1 MLLQRLQF
9 MVKLQ
14 RENTNMNQQAKRT
27 VAVILSGGAGTRLWP
42 VSRNA
47 SPKQFQNFGGAHSL
61 LSQTVLRA
69 NQLNAI
75 TEVIVV
81 ASAEHQS
88 LLEAH
93 VKPHTQKPVTYI
105 YEPVAKNTAA
115 AIALAAQFIGDPDAL
130 MFVMPSDHHMED
142 TATYAAATAIAI
154 AGAEQ
159 GYLVTFGITPTRPD
173 TAFGY
178 IEVGAQ
184 LNGQDTSIAR
194 VARFVEKPDAAKAK
208 AMLATGH
215 YAWNSGMFVMPV
227 GLFLAE
233 LTRFERRIAETVAES
248 VRHGVSKNNAFHP
261 QAIAL
266 QDCPS
271 ISVDYAVFERSSH
284 VAVVSLNILWND
296 LGSWSA
302 VAELAEAR
310 GLDGNS
316 VVNVNAKGNYAH
328 SAKPV
333 AFVGV
338 DNIILVETPDA
349 LLITHRDSTQSVKDA
364 VAGMRELHPHL
375 VAHHRKVQRP
385 WGNYDAIDSGA
396 HHQVKRILVEPAG
409 RLSLQSHAQRAQ
421 HWVVISGT
429 PTITVD
435 GVVANY
441 GVGQHVYIPQGAKH
455 RLENLTTEPVE
466 IIEVQIGV
474 DLGEGD
480 IALHADMYGRKAV

>member
-1 MLLQRLQF
+1 
-9 MVKLQ
+9 
-14 RENTNMNQQAKRT
+14 MNQPSKRI

-42 VSRNA
+42 VSRSA
-47 SPKQFQNFGGAHSL
+47 SPKQFQSFGGKHSL

-69 NQLNAI
+69 DQLQAI

-115 AIALAAQFIGDPDAL
+115 AIALAAQYIGDADAL

-142 TATYAAATAIAI
+142 AASYAAASAVAI
-154 AGAEQ
+154 AGANQ
-159 GYLVTFGITPTRPD
+159 GFLVTFGITPTRPD
-173 TAFGY
+173 TGFGY
-178 IEVGAQ
+178 IEIGAA
-184 LNGQDTSIAR
+184 LAGQDASIAR
-194 VARFVEKPDAAKAK
+194 VARFVEKPDVDKAK
-208 AMLATGH
+208 AMLATGN

-233 LTRFERRIAETVAES
+233 LTRFERRIAETVAEA
-248 VRHGVSKNNAFHP
+248 VRSGVTKKKAFHP

-284 VAVVSLNILWND
+284 VAMVSLNMLWND

-302 VAELAEAR
+302 IAELAEAR

-328 SAKPV
+328 SGKPV

-338 DNIILVETPDA
+338 NDLILVETPDA

-364 VAGMRELHPHL
+364 VNSMREIHPHL
-375 VAHHRKVQRP
+375 VSHHRKVQRP
-385 WGNYDAIDSGA
+385 WGNYDSIDTGT

-409 RLSLQSHAQRAQ
+409 RLSLQSHAQRAE
-421 HWVVISGT
+421 HWVVISGA

-435 GVVANY
+435 DVVANY
-441 GVGQHVYIPQGAKH
+441 AVGQHVFIPLGAKH
-455 RLENLTTEPVE
+455 RLENHTTEPVE
-466 IIEVQIGV
+466 IIEVQIGAY
-474 DLGEGD
+474 LGEDD
-480 IALHADMYGRKAV
+480 IVRYEDIYGRTAA

>member
-1 MLLQRLQF
+1 MKQP
-9 MVKLQ
+9 
-14 RENTNMNQQAKRT
+14 AKRI

-42 VSRNA
+42 VSRSA
-47 SPKQFQNFGGAHSL
+47 SPKQFQSFGGTHSL

-69 NQLNAI
+69 NQLAAI
-75 TEVIVV
+75 TDIVVV

-115 AIALAAQFIGDPDAL
+115 AIALAAQYIGEPDAI
-130 MFVMPSDHHMED
+130 MFVMPSDHHMND
-142 TATYAAATAIAI
+142 DSAYAVATSIAI
-154 AGAEQ
+154 EGANR
-159 GYLVTFGITPTRPD
+159 GFLVTFGITPTRPD
-173 TAFGY
+173 TGFGY
-178 IEVGAQ
+178 IQMGGPLA
-184 LNGQDTSIAR
+184 GQDASIAR

-208 AMLATGH
+208 ALLATGH

-248 VRHGVSKNNAFHP
+248 VRHGISKKNAFHP

-284 VAVVSLNILWND
+284 VAVVSLKVLWND

-302 VAELAEAR
+302 IAELAEAR
-310 GLDGNS
+310 GLDGESAADN
-316 VVNVNAKGNYAH
+316 NVNINAKSNYAH
-328 SAKPV
+328 STKPV

-349 LLITHRDSTQSVKDA
+349 LLVTHRNSSQSVKDA
-364 VAGMRELHPHL
+364 VESMRELHPHL
-375 VAHHRKVQRP
+375 VKNHRKVQHP
-385 WGNYDAIDSGA
+385 WGNYDAIDTGL
-396 HHQVKRILVEPAG
+396 HHLVKRILVEPAG
-409 RLSLQSHAQRAQ
+409 QLPPQAYAQLSV
-421 HWVVISGT
+421 HWI
-429 PTITVD
+429 
-435 GVVANY
+435 VVAGTATVALGEIVATY
-441 GVGQHVYIPQGAKH
+441 TAGQNISIPAGTKYK
-455 RLENLTTEPVE
+455 LNNLTTEPVE
-466 IIEVQIGV
+466 IIEIQISLVTSEDGV
-474 DLGEGD
+474 PQFLTN
-480 IALHADMYGRKAV
+480 K